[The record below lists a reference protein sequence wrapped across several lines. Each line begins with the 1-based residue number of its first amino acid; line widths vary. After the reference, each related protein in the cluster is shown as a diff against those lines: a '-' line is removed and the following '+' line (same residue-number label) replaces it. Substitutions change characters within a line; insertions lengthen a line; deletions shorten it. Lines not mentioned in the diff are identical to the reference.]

1 MASSNSPADPARD
14 LGALLTG
21 TEAEDLADRLAS
33 GSTLSSALRAI
44 VPSRRPIVGALLE
57 AVGPQ
62 AAVPVLRAIEGARS
76 IRPTVDPLW
85 TLPGQLARSGR
96 LTSEVTRLVDGARQ
110 SLTCST
116 FNFARSSGFWTALQR
131 AARRPGVAVRIYLDT
146 QAADQQSPAWSPTT
160 AEVAAQLRPAA
171 VYRTKTFDGQYV
183 RNHAKLL
190 VIDHRF
196 LLVTSAN
203 FSRSAEHRNVE
214 FGLLLDNANLAEAV
228 ERQLFAVQGQLY
240 EPVPVATVTAN

>member
-1 MASSNSPADPARD
+1 MVSSSSPAEAARA
-14 LGALLTG
+14 LGELLTG
-21 TEAEDLADRLAS
+21 IEAENLADRLAGGNS
-33 GSTLSSALRAI
+33 ISSALRSIANNQRQA
-44 VPSRRPIVGALLE
+44 VEPLLE
-57 AVGPQ
+57 ALGPQ

-76 IRPTVDPLW
+76 RRPTVDPLW

-110 SLTCST
+110 SIICST
-116 FNFARSSGFWTALQR
+116 FNFQRSSGFWTALRQ
-131 AARRPGVAVRIYLDT
+131 AARRPGVSVRVYLDAR
-146 QAADQQSPAWSPTT
+146 AADQQPQSWSPTT
-160 AEVAAQLRPAA
+160 TEVAAHLWPAA
-171 VYRTKTFDGQYV
+171 VYRTTVYGGEYV

-214 FGLLLDNANLAEAV
+214 FGLFLDNPNLAEAV
-228 ERQLFAVQGQLY
+228 ERQLFAVQEELY
-240 EPVPVATVTAN
+240 EPVVAGSF